1 MDNVCLLLEGTYP
14 YVSGGVSACVHQL
27 IQMLPKI
34 GFHLVY
40 IGASSKEMLTPKY
53 KIPSNV
59 VGLQE
64 VFLFDDVSPKLLGKK
79 EFTKRERGALD
90 FLHGEIHRA
99 TSQHGTAAA
108 VNTAY
113 CVDALQTLF
122 PSYDEN
128 KVFRHF
134 SSFAMWSQLVTEYE
148 ALGGQVPFID
158 FFYTWRSAHIP
169 LYKILAYRYPRAEVY
184 HALCTG
190 YAGLAGVAASV
201 QHSSP
206 LFITEHGIYAHE
218 RAIEIAEADWFTT
231 GHRTLND
238 EATEVIR
245 RWWIDMFLNLS
256 RVAYAFASEIIT
268 LYEGN
273 RKREI
278 KDGAHPERTKIIPN
292 GISLR
297 FKGLRRK
304 NPSWAGAATKSVFR
318 LGFVGRVVAIKDVK
332 TLIKAVRTIVEEYPH
347 VICRIIGPTDEEKE
361 YFDQCSELVKVLGLE
376 KTLIFEGKKNVIE
389 VYPELDCVLLTSI
402 SEAQPLVLLEA
413 NLAGVPAVATRVGS
427 CDDILNGYEEGDKLL
442 GPSGL
447 IAPIADP
454 EAIAAQVL
462 RLIEE
467 PELWEQMSL
476 AGIERVTSFYDE
488 RILISKY
495 DLLYRQHMAKVV
507 RLAGH
512 APGELPW
519 QASASA

>member
-14 YVSGGVSACVHQL
+14 YVAGGVSACVHQL

-34 GFHLVY
+34 GFQLVY
-40 IGASSKEMLTPKY
+40 IGANSREMLVPKY
-53 KIPSNV
+53 QIPSNV

-64 VFLFDDVSPKLLGKK
+64 VFLFDNIPPKLLGRK
-79 EFTKRERGALD
+79 EFSRSERNALG
-90 FLHGEIHRA
+90 FLHGEIHKA
-99 TSQHGTAAA
+99 TSRTGPAKPVDTE
-108 VNTAY
+108 N
-113 CVDALQTLF
+113 CVKALQSLF
-122 PSYDEN
+122 PSHDVN
-128 KVFRHF
+128 KVFGHF
-134 SSFAMWSQLVTEYE
+134 SSYAMWNQLVAEYE
-148 ALGGQVPFID
+148 AIGGQVPFID

-201 QHSSP
+201 QHSAP

-256 RVAYAFASEIIT
+256 RISYSFASEIIT

-278 KDGAHPERTKIIPN
+278 QDGADPERTKIIPN
-292 GISLR
+292 GINLK
-297 FKGLRRK
+297 FKALRRQK
-304 NPSWAGAATKSVFR
+304 PSWAGVKSKATFR

-332 TLIKAVRTIVEEYPH
+332 TLIKAVRTVVEEYPN
-347 VICRIIGPTDEEKE
+347 VICRIIGPTDEERE
-361 YFDQCSELVKVLGLE
+361 YFSQCQELVKVLGLE
-376 KTLIFEGKKNVIE
+376 KVLTFEGKKNVVE
-389 VYPELDCVLLTSI
+389 VYPDLDCILLTSI

-413 NLAGVPAVATRVGS
+413 NLAGVPCVATRVGS
-427 CDDILNGYEEGDKLL
+427 CDDILNGYEEGDRLL

-454 EAIAAQVL
+454 EGIAAQVMK
-462 RLIEE
+462 LIEQ

-476 AGIERVTSFYDE
+476 AGIERVTNFYDE

-507 RLAGH
+507 RFKGRA
-512 APGELPW
+512 AGELPW